1 MIGSRNG
8 PLDSVVDN
16 IEHDRFVVDRI
27 RLVARS
33 KIEDPP
39 VAALVAA
46 TGPEHLPTLEPGD
59 KYELVRYRNLER
71 LAVHFGFG
79 NDERIVESC
88 CNRVSW
94 IDSPHALALP
104 RLAVG

>member
-1 MIGSRNG
+1 MVGTRDC
-8 PLDSVVDN
+8 PLDSVVDD

-27 RLVARS
+27 RFVAGS
-33 KIEDPP
+33 EIKDSP

-46 TGPEHLPTLEPGD
+46 TGSEHLAALEPGD
-59 KYELVRYRNLER
+59 EHELVRFRHFER